1 VSLLTAIVTHLDAAS
16 VHRQLAYLESL
27 APQSRFVVCH
37 GGSREDFERIDAP
50 GALFIDDPSL
60 RGPNRDQSYNQVL
73 RELYERHVLPD
84 EAVELV
90 YLIEYDHAILR
101 GDFERRLAELARRS
115 PAGLFAKHA
124 SRRNGTN
131 SAHFTRYR
139 KDDRINEFFASISR
153 RDDPK
158 ARWCC
163 LGTGMLFRRE
173 ALAALTAI
181 EDAPAGYLEFFI
193 PTAIYHL
200 GFDVANVDSFGD
212 LYGGVRWRPPYDFDE
227 LVAAK
232 RAGRV
237 FAHPFTDV
245 GALERLAQVAADG
258 PVGENSSTAAPSS
271 G

>member
-1 VSLLTAIVTHLDAAS
+1 LTVLTALVTHLDAPAVRS
-16 VHRQLAYLESL
+16 QLAYLETL
-27 APQSRFVVCH
+27 APQARFVVCH
-37 GGSREDFERIDAP
+37 GGSRHDFDRLDAP

-73 RELYERHVLPD
+73 RELYEHHVRPD
-84 EAVELV
+84 PSIELA
-90 YLIEYDHAILR
+90 YLVEYDHAVLR
-101 GDFERRLAELARRS
+101 GDFDRELVELARRS

-131 SAHFTRYR
+131 WAHFTRYR
-139 KDDRINEFFASISR
+139 KDDRINGFIASISQ

-158 ARWCC
+158 TRWGC

-173 ALAALTAI
+173 ALEAFSALA
-181 EDAPAGYLEFFI
+181 DAPDGYLELFI
-193 PTAIYHL
+193 PTVIHHL

-212 LYGGVRWRPPYDFDE
+212 LYAGVRWRPPHSFDE
-227 LVAAK
+227 VVAAK
-232 RAGRV
+232 RAGRAFV
-237 FAHPFTDV
+237 HPFTDV
-245 GALERLAQVAADG
+245 GALERVAQAAAEG